1 MFYKTGRAEGE
12 QEGDYFPENQWIVQH
27 EGETRKMYVLGR
39 RGTYYMEVRVNN
51 YGEIIIS

>member
-27 EGETRKMYVLGR
+27 EEETRKMYVLGR